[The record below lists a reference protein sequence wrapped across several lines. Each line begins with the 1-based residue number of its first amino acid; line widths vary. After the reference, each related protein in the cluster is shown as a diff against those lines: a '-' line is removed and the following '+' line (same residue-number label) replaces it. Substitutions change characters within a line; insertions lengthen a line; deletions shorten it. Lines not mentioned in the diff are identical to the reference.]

1 MAKRVRRR
9 RRSGDVW
16 LRLDETFACV
26 AGGGA
31 SFELLLDT
39 PIATLLGKPFPGAIP
54 FVDGET
60 LSEILRG
67 VALGSAGAVMV
78 AELRGTGSSR
88 WLELTVLPARAE
100 GERAAGG
107 DPTRAEELDGLRLEI
122 AFQDVTARVGEEMRL
137 RGALAEEREIAA
149 FAGELAR
156 WSDSGLD
163 QALAAGLERIARQF
177 GAASAAVVSDSND
190 SVVPGTCTLL
200 CPIPALAPPRS
211 LELVWSGDRSGHAD
225 SRRSIARYAELLGS
239 LLVRLDQERQARPN
253 EARFRALAD
262 HSRDGICEIGEDAR
276 VLYASPSFAALCG
289 AAPGRLVGS
298 EFLMAVHGDDR
309 RRVAQLIRPGA
320 YARRRGALVYRLRH
334 VDGRVI
340 AVESTAREFEGSDGR
355 LRVVVTTRDVTDREQ
370 ARLAL
375 ERQIELET
383 RVAELSRFFIDLDVD
398 ATNAGLESQ
407 LAVVAG
413 LAEAQHSWLYSF
425 TTGKTDHE
433 FFDWWRER
441 DVARLPDLPEQA
453 VASFPY
459 STQLIRNGQIY
470 HVPRIDSLP
479 AEAVNERRD
488 LATRGVRSMLGI
500 PIMSGGRFVGFLG
513 FENYERETHWSEE
526 TIMLLRL
533 VGEIFYSCL
542 RRRRTVEDLRD
553 SQSQLLQAQKMEAVG
568 TLAGGIA
575 HDFNNHLAVMLGNA
589 RFLRQEVEADAD
601 VIAAIEDLERSA
613 DHCAR
618 LTRSLLA
625 FSRRSPV
632 EVLPVA
638 VSDLVRGVEGLVK
651 PLLPSSFELETVLG
665 GELGEFAVDQVQIQQ
680 VLVNLLVNSRDAMP
694 AGGRIRM
701 AAERRRLIPTESS
714 LEGLDPRREYIVLSV
729 ADRGCGMDAETLRRV
744 FEPFFTTKPVGQ
756 GTGLGLAM
764 AYGIVRQSGG
774 AIAIES
780 RVGEGSTV
788 RVYLPARTSEQ
799 TRPAADGPTT
809 RAGRRGRVAVHE
821 PDSAL
826 REMVCEVLSEEGFEV
841 VVARSPEQ
849 VSEHVRRA
857 SSAVALIVAASPRLS
872 PSPDH
877 FAEAMRGGV
886 TGPPVLALADVGYA
900 GVESLDAGVQVLQK
914 PVTRVEL
921 RAALE
926 RAFAVAASAA
936 NREG

>member
-1 MAKRVRRR
+1 MAQQLRRR
-9 RRSGDVW
+9 RRKGDVW
-16 LRLDETFACV
+16 LCLDATLACV
-26 AGGGA
+26 TGGGA
-31 SFELLLDT
+31 SFESLLDT
-39 PIATLLGKPFPGAIP
+39 PIAALLGKRFPGAIA
-54 FVDGET
+54 FVEGET
-60 LSEILRG
+60 IAEVLRG
-67 VALGSAGAVMV
+67 VVEGSAGAVMV
-78 AELRGTGSSR
+78 AELRGAGPSR
-88 WLELTVLPARAE
+88 WLELSVSPSREETAGSAEVGSSRA
-100 GERAAGG
+100 
-107 DPTRAEELDGLRLEI
+107 DDLDGLRLEI
-122 AFQDVTARVGEEMRL
+122 GFEDVTARVGEEMRL

-163 QALAAGLERIARQF
+163 QALAAGLERIARHF
-177 GAASAAVVSDSND
+177 GAASASVVSDADASTA
-190 SVVPGTCTLL
+190 SGAGVRRR
-200 CPIPALAPPRS
+200 PIPALVPSRS
-211 LELVWSGDRSGHAD
+211 LELVWSEPAPAFAD
-225 SRRSIARYAELLGS
+225 SGRLLARCAELIGS
-239 LLVRLDQERQARPN
+239 LLVRQAEDRRARPG

-276 VLYASPSFAALCG
+276 VLYASPSFASLCG
-289 AAPGRLVGS
+289 LGADLLVGT
-298 EFLMAVHGDDR
+298 EFLAAVHGDDH

-320 YARRRGALVYRLRH
+320 HARRRGALVYRLRDG
-334 VDGRVI
+334 VGRVLS
-340 AVESTAREFEGSDGR
+340 VESTAREFEGPDGR
-355 LRVVVTTRDVTDREQ
+355 SRVVVTTRDVTEREQ

-425 TTGKTDHE
+425 ATGKTTPE
-433 FFDWWRER
+433 FFDWWRDPEA
-441 DVARLPDLPEQA
+441 ARPPDPPEQA

-500 PIMSGGRFVGFLG
+500 PIMSGGHFVGFLG
-513 FENYERETHWSEE
+513 FENYERETHWTEE

-651 PLLPSSFELETVLG
+651 PLLPASFELEMVLG
-665 GELGEFAVDQVQIQQ
+665 PALGEFAVDQAQIQQ

-701 AAERRRLIPTESS
+701 SAERRRIAVSESS
-714 LEGLDPRREYIVLSV
+714 LEGLDPRREYVVLSV
-729 ADRGCGMDAETLRRV
+729 ADAGCGMDAETLRRV

-780 RVGEGSTV
+780 RVGMGSTV
-788 RVYLPARTSEQ
+788 RVFLPARANETA
-799 TRPAADGPTT
+799 RADADAPAAG
-809 RAGRRGRVAVHE
+809 AGWRGRVALHE
-821 PDSAL
+821 PDLAV
-826 REMVCEVLSEEGFEV
+826 REMVCEVLSEAGFEV

-849 VSEHVRRA
+849 VAEHVRRA
-857 SSAVALIVAASPRLS
+857 SSSVALIVAAMPRLS
-872 PSPDH
+872 SSPDR
-877 FAEAMRGGV
+877 FAEALRGGL
-886 TGPPVLALADVGYA
+886 TGPPVLALADA
-900 GVESLDAGVQVLQK
+900 GHAGAEPLDARVWVLQK
-914 PVTRVEL
+914 PVARAEL
-921 RAALE
+921 RSALE
-926 RAFAVAASAA
+926 RWLSAH
-936 NREG
+936 REG